1 MAIERLTP
9 ERRRQLTRDALISAA
24 AQVFTHKGFH
34 AASLDEIAETA
45 GFTRGAIYSN
55 FGSKE
60 ELLFAVIDHFEDVR
74 LAGVA
79 EAMEAETNDDDPKSA
94 AVAVAAAVA
103 AGNIWRKL
111 FFRPQELLALNLE
124 LRLFALR
131 NPEARKRLAEL
142 ERQTSDKL
150 TSFIED
156 EFSRRQIPLHHARE
170 LAELGRAAVDGLEQL
185 AAISEDRADYYK
197 HLVSR
202 LFVLLAQAAND
213 PPNEKQDDA

>member
-1 MAIERLTP
+1 MTIERLTP
-9 ERRRQLTRDALISAA
+9 ERRRQLTRDALIAAA

-79 EAMEAETNDDDPKSA
+79 EAMEAETNDDPTF
-94 AVAVAAAVA
+94 AAVA

-124 LRLFALR
+124 LRLYALR

-156 EFSRRQIPLHHARE
+156 EFSRRHVPTSHARE
-170 LAELGRAAVDGLEQL
+170 LADLGRAAVDGVEQL
-185 AAISEDRADYYK
+185 AAISEDKADYYK
-197 HLVSR
+197 NLVSR

-213 PPNEKQDDA
+213 PPTEKQGSP

>member
-9 ERRRQLTRDALISAA
+9 ERRRQLTRDALIAA
-24 AQVFTHKGFH
+24 AAHVFTHKGFH

-79 EAMEAETNDDDPKSA
+79 EAIEAEANGDPTS
-94 AVAVAAAVA
+94 AAVA

-124 LRLFALR
+124 LRLYALR

-156 EFSRRQIPLHHARE
+156 EFSRRQVPTGNARE
-170 LAELGRAAVDGLEQL
+170 LADLGRAAVDGVEQL
-185 AAISEDRADYYK
+185 AAITEEKADYYK
-197 HLVSR
+197 NLVSR
-202 LFVLLAQAAND
+202 LFVLLAQAANG
-213 PPNEKQDDA
+213 PTIEKHDDE